1 MSKDGESTTM
11 RSLVSMR
18 FLCTALLLATGAA
31 HADPSA
37 RELLVDPNAL
47 AGYLA
52 DRDPVVESGRAKV
65 EAARAGAR
73 QARVLP
79 NPTLGAG
86 VGGLYVGNHTLYNGP
101 DTPGTPL
108 TLSDTFNFNVG
119 VSELFEI
126 GKRGPRRDA
135 ADVRVD
141 EAGELAVGALGGRV
155 TDATTALGKLAYVT
169 AKRDTAALNLAA
181 AQHIRDIEKVRVDK
195 DDLSKL
201 DFGRIDLDTD
211 ELALQLRR
219 AESEVAMAVAGC
231 SASLMMTCTTNGLD
245 QAALDTAAPLPAGAG
260 SPEER
265 PAIVADRLEQK
276 ALGHDA
282 ELAHNR
288 RIPDITVGVDYIHD
302 NFILSGN
309 LNQQF
314 TFNVSLPIP
323 LFDRGDHDAAAAH
336 ANAKALEADER
347 ATLREAHGQV
357 DALVKQRD
365 VLAESL
371 KTLETVAIPK
381 SELVVAQTQK
391 AFDLGQ
397 TRLPDLLLVQRAHR
411 DLLSEVLETRF
422 DLFQARAQLRQLLGL
437 DDAAARTAA
446 NQRKR

>member
-1 MSKDGESTTM
+1 ME
-11 RSLVSMR
+11 SLVAMR
-18 FLCTALLLATGAA
+18 FLCTALLLPAAIA
-31 HADPSA
+31 HAEPSA

-52 DRDPVVESGRAKV
+52 ERDPVVESGRAKV
-65 EAARAGAR
+65 EAARANAR

-79 NPTLGAG
+79 NPTLGGG
-86 VGGLYVGNHTLYNGP
+86 VGGLYLGHGVLVDPNGGP
-101 DTPGTPL
+101 DLPL
-108 TLSDTFNFNVG
+108 SLSDTINFNVG

-126 GKRGPRRDA
+126 GKRAPRRNA

-141 EAGELAVGALGGRV
+141 EAGELAIGALGGRV
-155 TDATTALGKLAYVT
+155 TDATGALGKLAYVT

-219 AESEVAMAVAGC
+219 AESEVQMAIAAC
-231 SASLMMTCTTNGLD
+231 SASLMMTCTTTGLD
-245 QAALDTAAPLPAGAG
+245 QAALDAAAQLPAGVG
-260 SPEER
+260 SPEDR

-288 RIPDITVGVDYIHD
+288 RIPDVTFGVDYIHD
-302 NFILSGN
+302 NFVLSGN
-309 LNQQF
+309 LNNQL

-323 LFDRGDHDAAAAH
+323 IFDRGDHDAAAAR

-357 DALVKQRD
+357 DALIKQRD

-437 DDAAARTAA
+437 DDAAARTVA
-446 NQRKR
+446 QRKR